1 MIFWILSVLFIIFQS
16 ASNSNVKDFIE
27 IKISHNNS
35 IKNGVDLSV
44 SKFNKSNECHTASK
58 WMEERDQRGKGSIVC
73 RIRTNHSNCYCSL
86 RIGNCFDFNEVMEV
100 IYMMPRDKFNSAV
113 PRCAFNGSESMKDIN
128 SRIPF
133 ILNLLHK
140 NSLMLS
146 ERLYQHNDE
155 PSDSPFEDSCKTENK
170 TIPLKKIDKLENR
183 EEVAVEVTKC
193 DTDFRLDFFS
203 RGTYNLYDKGPA
215 ILRIREKLLE
225 QIRICENSTSEKHG
239 CELDLGKKKVKD
251 KLDIFLQFAKS
262 NVKIISDPR
271 IGRHASLDYFNW
283 PLIEGRGS
291 VSGIILTWIIA
302 LFLII
307 SFSVV
312 IRSSC
317 SDESIEER
325 KPLNTHKFKL
335 MDIEKKLKKELSGK
349 HPDKS
354 GITFLAKLDL
364 EKALKSDKRRQQRRK
379 GAVFKSIQMIT
390 PKEESDLESM
400 NRRSLGLLN
409 LQQTQQDLT
418 EYIGTAIE
426 IPKPA
431 KQNSIVSG
439 PNPAAPTTKPEKSVL
454 SKTDQGTFVNKE
466 KSDEVIRLRSI
477 QKTQSPT
484 PEQDAMPIV
493 PPKVVPTPQS
503 NTPLGQQ
510 FTESKRTR
518 RKRSTSKSVTPGKV
532 NQKRSKMKPKDKKHW
547 YNLWN

>member
-35 IKNGVDLSV
+35 IKNRVDLSV
-44 SKFNKSNECHTASK
+44 SKFNDSNECHVASK
-58 WMEERDQRGKGSIVC
+58 WMEDRDQHGKGSIVC
-73 RIRTNHSNCYCSL
+73 QVRTNHSNCYCSL

-100 IYMMPRDKFNSAV
+100 IYMMPRDKVNSAV
-113 PRCAFNGSESMKDIN
+113 PRCAFNGSESIKDIN

-146 ERLYQHNDE
+146 KRLYQHNDA

-170 TIPLKKIDKLENR
+170 TIPSKKLDKLENR
-183 EEVAVEVTKC
+183 EEVTMEVTKC

-203 RGTYNLYDKGPA
+203 RGTYNLYDNGPA

-262 NVKIISDPR
+262 NVKIVSDPR
-271 IGRHASLDYFNW
+271 IGRHEISEW
-283 PLIEGRGS
+283 PLTEGRGS
-291 VSGIILTWIIA
+291 VSGIMLTWIIA
-302 LFLII
+302 LLLII
-307 SFSVV
+307 LFFAV

-335 MDIEKKLKKELSGK
+335 TDIEKKLKKELSGK

-426 IPKPA
+426 IPKSA
-431 KQNSIVSG
+431 KQNSIISG